1 MKKIASL
8 GIIAALVLV
17 AGTVTP
23 VIAQGNS
30 GNNNSGQ
37 GVINDIFALLTGE
50 FGLEAI
56 FDLLTVVDA
65 NVDDLGTN
73 LGIVDANVD
82 DLGTNLGI
90 VDANVDDLGTN
101 LGIIG
106 TDVSDIELK
115 LDDKREFQLASKS
128 STAFAGQFNIA
139 TTCDKDFEVKSVV
152 ARAFDPDDTIDITYN
167 QVFVG
172 GNFGNGF
179 DNYFIKDTNFNPGQ
193 DEIGQ
198 ELLSNM
204 ELRSPIVVPAGG
216 TLQIVGNVANTDG
229 DDFLNAAA
237 AIDTAPDA
245 ICTVNIVG

>member
-56 FDLLTVVDA
+56 FDLLTV
-65 NVDDLGTN
+65 
-73 LGIVDANVD
+73 
-82 DLGTNLGI
+82 

>member
-37 GVINDIFALLTGE
+37 GVINDIFAMLTGE

-56 FDLLTVVDA
+56 FDLLTV
-65 NVDDLGTN
+65 
-73 LGIVDANVD
+73 VDANVD